1 NRRSAVVATI
11 AMAGLVAVAV
21 MAQEG
26 PDRPTT
32 RTQLGLPHGVAEI
45 VRAFVPDEFE
55 ITDFQA
61 AEIYSGKDPFTERVI
76 RSVLVPAQ
84 ARDGSEWLLVFGID
98 KARSYMDSYH
108 ATPREADSLEFLR
121 KRDFELSRDEVEA
134 IAREFAVSRFP
145 GSFGRLTLVS
155 VSEPL
160 PPAAGGFPLFSFRW
174 EGRVSDRVR
183 TGDQLYVWV
192 SPNTGTVLMY
202 EARAALDFDLDAVAI
217 SRDHAIGLVSRLVEE
232 ASIDP
237 GEVRFSATLILS
249 HPRIKDEGPA
259 WVVAAS
265 RPGTAPGN
273 IRMLRRVVDARTG
286 EMLRPLGGSI
296 FEAAFFK
303 REDGR
308 LD

>member
-1 NRRSAVVATI
+1 MRMSVVAVI
-11 AMAGLVAVAV
+11 GLTGILFGGAS
-21 MAQEG
+21 AQ
-26 PDRPTT
+26 DDLR
-32 RTQLGLPHGVAEI
+32 LPAESVDL
-45 VRAFVPDEFE
+45 VRGFVPDEFA
-55 ITDFQA
+55 ITDLQA
-61 AEIYSGKDPFTERVI
+61 AEIYSGKHPFTERVI
-76 RSVLVPAQ
+76 RSVAVPAQ

-98 KARSYMDSYH
+98 EARSYMDSYH
-108 ATPREADSLEFLR
+108 ATPREAGSLEFLR

-145 GSFGRLTLVS
+145 GSFERLTLVR

-183 TGDQLYVWV
+183 TGDRLIVKV
-192 SPNTGTVLMY
+192 SPNTGAVLMY
-202 EARAALDFDLDAVAI
+202 DARPALDFDQDAVAI
-217 SRDHAIGLVSRLVEE
+217 SRDHATGLVRRLVEE
-232 ASIDP
+232 AGIDP
-237 GEVRFSATLILS
+237 GEVRFGATLTLS
-249 HPRIKDEGPA
+249 HPRIEDEGPA
-259 WVVAAS
+259 WEVVAS

-286 EMLRPLGGSI
+286 EMLPPLGGSI
-296 FEAAFFK
+296 FEAAFFR